1 MRRRVSLVTDTDHH
15 IAMALVVAGL
25 AAQGETI
32 VDDSACIATSF
43 PHFAEA
49 LNALAGEAAVT
60 VEA

>member
-1 MRRRVSLVTDTDHH
+1 MTLRGLVAKDGDHH

-25 AAQGETI
+25 GAQGQTI